1 MTVNY
6 YFQGGVPEAFSPE
19 QQLIESMIIE
29 SIQITGMDVYYIPR
43 TLVPADVNPIF
54 LEDALASYEDAYRLE
69 MYLDNAQG
77 FDGDGAM
84 MSKFGIQISDTCTF
98 VVARARWE
106 QEIGMTGKTRL
117 PRPIEGDLVYLPL
130 TKSFFEIMKV
140 DATNPFYQLGKL
152 FTYKLECELF
162 QYSHERITTGV
173 DEIDEL
179 MNLSGTTDNTDFPLT
194 TEDGSTLEGEDGTV
208 IDHEYGIEDYDTGA
222 QNTDFQNKESQVLSF
237 DESNPFG
244 EIVP

>member
-6 YFQGGVPEAFSPE
+6 YFQGGVPESFSPE

-29 SIQITGMDVYYIPR
+29 SIQITGMDVYYVPR

-54 LEDALASYEDAYRLE
+54 LEDALASYEDAYRIE
-69 MYLDNAQG
+69 AYLDNAQG

-179 MNLSGTTDNTDFPLT
+179 MNLSGADNDNFSLDTDTGDV
-194 TEDGSTLEGEDGTV
+194 LETEDGTV
-208 IDHEYGIEDYDTGA
+208 LSKEYTIQDYDTGA
-222 QNTDFQNKESQVLSF
+222 QNVDLENLQPAVLSF

-244 EIVP
+244 EIQP

>member
-1 MTVNY
+1 
-6 YFQGGVPEAFSPE
+6 
-19 QQLIESMIIE
+19 MIIE
-29 SIQITGMDVYYIPR
+29 SIQITGMDVYYVPR
-43 TLVPADVNPIF
+43 TLVPEDVNPIF
-54 LEDALASYEDAYRLE
+54 LEDALASYEDAYRIE
-69 MYLDNAQG
+69 AYLDNAQG

-98 VVARARWE
+98 VIARSRWE

-117 PRPIEGDLVYLPL
+117 PRPIEGDLIYLPL

-179 MNLSGTTDNTDFPLT
+179 MNLSGADNENFSLDTDGDVV
-194 TEDGSTLEGEDGTV
+194 LEAEDGTV
-208 IDHEYGIEDYDTGA
+208 LSQEYNIQDYDTGA
-222 QNTDFQNKESQVLSF
+222 QNVDLEKRQNAVLSF

-244 EIVP
+244 EIQP